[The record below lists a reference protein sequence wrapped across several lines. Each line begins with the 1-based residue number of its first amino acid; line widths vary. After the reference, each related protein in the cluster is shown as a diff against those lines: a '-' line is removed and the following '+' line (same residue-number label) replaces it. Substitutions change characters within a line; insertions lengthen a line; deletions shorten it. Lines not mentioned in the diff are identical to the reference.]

1 MKRLITYFSTRK
13 ALSPENGPTLAR
25 LWSEINPFIS
35 RKLFVCLFCLLSIGV
50 GQMWAATYT
59 YRLVI
64 SKDALTDG
72 GKYILLVN
80 GRGTAYKGTVSSG
93 HLQTGLTFSSSQTSA
108 GSAVTTT
115 NTADKI
121 IYVTLINMS
130 GDKYK
135 ILDSNGKYITT
146 TGATSGKFSLA
157 DADSYGWTFYGTSG
171 MDAIY
176 EQAFSSKYASMRSY
190 NNATFRSYQAA
201 NHTSPSSSGNKIY
214 LATGCTVTYDGN
226 GSTSGTVPEDA
237 YLYGE
242 GHTVTVKSNS
252 GTLAKTGY
260 TFSGW
265 NTRAD
270 GTGTNYTAGSGT
282 FTVPSNTTSITLYA
296 KWVSAGTSVSLSKAA
311 TSNGSFL

>member
-1 MKRLITYFSTRK
+1 MIKSFITKTRW
-13 ALSPENGPTLAR
+13 LVTIILLTTLA
-25 LWSEINPFIS
+25 
-35 RKLFVCLFCLLSIGV
+35 V
-50 GQMWAATYT
+50 GQMWGATYT

-64 SKDALTDG
+64 SKSSLTAG

-80 GRGTAYKGTVSSG
+80 NRSKMYNNGIDNNN
-93 HLQTGLTFSSSQTSA
+93 HLTTGGSFTSSQSSA

-115 NTADKI
+115 AEASTIK
-121 IYVTLINMS
+121 YVTLESTGTTDRYYI
-130 GDKYK
+130 K
-135 ILDSNGKYITT
+135 DSDGKYIV
-146 TGATSGKFSLA
+146 AVAAASKNFSRA
-157 DADSYGWTFYGTSG
+157 NSDSYGWTFYGTSG

-176 EQAFSSKYASMRSY
+176 EKEFSTKWACIRSY
-190 NNATFRSYQAA
+190 SNNSFRSYQAA
-201 NHTSPSSSGNKIY
+201 GHTSASSSGQTIY

-296 KWVSAGTSVSLSKAA
+296 KWVSAAPACDAPTSPIK
-311 TSNGSFL
+311 GSF

>member
-1 MKRLITYFSTRK
+1 MIKSFITKTRW
-13 ALSPENGPTLAR
+13 LVTIILLTTLA
-25 LWSEINPFIS
+25 
-35 RKLFVCLFCLLSIGV
+35 V
-50 GQMWAATYT
+50 GQMWGATYT

-64 SKDALTDG
+64 SKAALTDG

-80 GRGTAYKGTVSSG
+80 GRGTAYKCTVSSG

-121 IYVTLINMS
+121 KYVTLIHMS

-135 ILDSNGKYITT
+135 ILDSDGKYIT
-146 TGATSGKFSLA
+146 ATAASSGNFSRA

-171 MDAIY
+171 IDAIY
-176 EQAFSSKYASMRSY
+176 EQAFSKKYACIRSY
-190 NNATFRSYQAA
+190 NNGSFRSYQAA
-201 NHTSPSSSGNKIY
+201 SHTSASSSGNKIY
-214 LATGCTVTYDGN
+214 LATGCTVIYDGN

-296 KWVSAGTSVSLSKAA
+296 KWVSAAPACGAPTSPIK
-311 TSNGSFL
+311 GSF

>member
-1 MKRLITYFSTRK
+1 MSPSLIC
-13 ALSPENGPTLAR
+13 PV
-25 LWSEINPFIS
+25 IN
-35 RKLFVCLFCLLSIGV
+35 
-50 GQMWAATYT
+50 
-59 YRLVI
+59 
-64 SKDALTDG
+64 
-72 GKYILLVN
+72 
-80 GRGTAYKGTVSSG
+80 
-93 HLQTGLTFSSSQTSA
+93 
-108 GSAVTTT
+108 
-115 NTADKI
+115 
-121 IYVTLINMS
+121 
-130 GDKYK
+130 K

-311 TSNGSFL
+311 TTNGSFL